1 MIDKIAKINKKF
13 IALLMSVLIL
23 VSSVVV
29 AYTVNA
35 ANTELEETGA
45 KNDLLYQNPFTASG
59 DLIKADHGID
69 GTDIKPGFIM
79 AQSYIKYYNDRAYCL
94 NMGKHSYT
102 SDVTKENDETLVAW
116 RSLGYYKQ
124 EAIKKILALGL
135 EGSLKG
141 NPKNFGTD
149 KNPVYG
155 KKIENVTSFPISQ
168 GASEYHRIYPNTK
181 YGSGT
186 YSDSEIYIAV
196 QLLIW
201 EVQRGWRKPS
211 SLGVSSK
218 PLIKAYDNKNIKNVY
233 NTIVSKAKDLNVVP
247 SFAVPR
253 YKLSNIRTFN
263 VGVIYNVSTK
273 KYELGKSVVL
283 TDAKNVLNN
292 YKAFSNL
299 KRSIKFTD
307 TYNNVTKYLNVK
319 TSVHIKSKA
328 GDRTTLTIIPE
339 SVTNSALHATGRA
352 SAKETEFLEG
362 KDGTITANL
371 LFYGP
376 ASGESQ
382 TAQSQVSLK
391 GHNCKIDPIDA
402 YFNLGVDFDNSNNR
416 SFTIQKDMRIK
427 SDTSP
432 TGYVTDNDSIKDM
445 EKGYYYYVK
454 LPTGSTSY
462 NIVENGKVVKK
473 TASCENAAKVLGLST
488 SDICYNKT
496 LKEYYV
502 IMGPTNS
509 NGVTAGIDAFLRRYV
524 SNKRGNETLSSD
536 NMPYGNYYIFE
547 LGKANKKVWKAQKST
562 FYPDTTSY
570 LLDMN
575 PSHYIMPEGVTSYHF
590 TYQEHY
596 AAKDSNLSAKREG
609 INVNT
614 EEGKIEYYS
623 RLKRIYRGAGSLEAK
638 SPNILNTTT
647 IKVRIKKECS
657 DGQVGNV
664 LFKLEKQNN
673 SGSWVSY
680 DLSDCLADKCY
691 TDLDGGYPYIDI
703 KKGEIATYNI
713 RKGTETSK
721 LGYVREKGYTP
732 YMYLP
737 EGKYR
742 IVELGTIT
750 STVSA
755 PVPGKS
761 YEFRKY
767 YIEQKP
773 KYFSI
778 GSDDSLLD
786 EFGDNVVTDDTGTG
800 TGHIDVT
807 VENVVN
813 AKIKL
818 HKTDDE
824 NKPLN
829 NAIFQLYNEYKEPM
843 GTYTTATVDGEDG
856 LALIDGLSFK
866 KYYIQEIE
874 APSGYVCD
882 DTMYEVNLTK
892 FSLDLE
898 NGTISDTMSLTIKD
912 KPIEVP
918 VSKMDFSGK
927 MLKGAKLWVY
937 RVEDS
942 SKVNAYLDKFKN
954 DTSKINENDPEIKGV
969 LKDYWVSDNKTHII
983 KKLSACNA
991 YVLREISSP
1000 DGYILSKNIVFTLN
1014 DDKGNVTYTGKPNN
1028 VDGVIMKDDTTKV
1041 AFDKVNEEGKSISGA
1056 LLQVKDSSGKVVKEW
1071 KTDGKEYVLDGVLVA
1086 GATYTLHE
1094 VSAPNVE
1101 YALAKDISFKV
1112 GTDGVKQV
1120 ITMKDNYKRG
1130 SVTVHKKD
1138 ERGNILTGAEFE
1150 LYKGDGTKVTST
1162 LVKKGSYTVGGSVGT
1177 YAVDDKGTLK
1187 IDKLRFGSY
1196 YLIETKAPEGRMPY
1210 GDKIKFTIKDDDTLN
1225 FEFTVNDDNSV
1236 MMNTGGSGYTVP
1248 MTVGIAIL
1256 LVSILSLIYLKRRK
1270 YNSK

>member
-23 VSSVVV
+23 ISSVVV

-102 SDVTKENDETLVAW
+102 SDVTKENDETLAAW
-116 RSLGYYKQ
+116 KSLGPYKQ

-141 NPKNFGTD
+141 NPKNFGTEKD
-149 KNPVYG
+149 PVYA
-155 KKIENVTSFPISQ
+155 KKIKNVTSFPISQ

-218 PLIKAYDNKNIKNVY
+218 PLIKAYDNQNIKNVY
-233 NTIVSKAKDLNVVP
+233 NTIVSKAKNLNVVP

-253 YKLSNIRTFN
+253 YKLSNIHTFK

-283 TDAKNVLNN
+283 TDNKNVLNN
-292 YKAFSNL
+292 YKAFNNL
-299 KRSIKFTD
+299 TRSIKFTD

-319 TSVHIKSKA
+319 TSVHIKSDARDK
-328 GDRTTLTIIPE
+328 TTLTIIPE
-339 SVTNSALHATGRA
+339 SVTSSALHKMGRA

-382 TAQSQVSLK
+382 TAQSQVTLK

-402 YFNLGVDFDNSNNR
+402 YFDLGVDFNNSNNR
-416 SFTIQKDMRIK
+416 SFTVQKDMRIK
-427 SDTSP
+427 SSDTSS
-432 TGYVTDNDSIKDM
+432 TGYVTDNDKIKDM

-454 LPTGSTSY
+454 LPTGSISY
-462 NIVENGKVVKK
+462 NIVENGKVVTK
-473 TASCENAAKVLGLST
+473 TASCEDAAKVLGLST

-509 NGVTAGIDAFLRRYV
+509 NGVTTGIDAFLRRYV
-524 SNKRGNETLSSD
+524 QNKRGNENLTSD

-590 TYQEHY
+590 TYQEHL
-596 AAKDSNLSAKREG
+596 AAKGDGFAKRDG
-609 INVNT
+609 IAKDGV
-614 EEGKIEYYS
+614 EYYK
-623 RLKRIYRGAGSLEAK
+623 RLKRIYRGAGSTESI
-638 SPNILNTTT
+638 SPTVVNNTT
-647 IKVRIKKECS
+647 IKIRFKKECS
-657 DGQVGNV
+657 DGQVGDV
-664 LFKLEKQNN
+664 LFQLKKQNS
-673 SGSWVSY
+673 SGEWVSY
-680 DLSDCLADKCY
+680 DLSNCIADKDY
-691 TDLDGGYPYIDI
+691 SISFPYINLKD
-703 KKGEIATYNI
+703 GELATYKYRNDY
-713 RKGTETSK
+713 TTDN
-721 LGYVREKGYTP
+721 GYLRENGYTP
-732 YMYLP
+732 YIYLTA
-737 EGKYR
+737 GNYML
-742 IVELGTIT
+742 VELGTIT
-750 STVSA
+750 SSSSA
-755 PVPGKS
+755 PNNLYKK
-761 YEFRKY
+761 YELRKY
-767 YIEQKP
+767 YIKPEP

-778 GSDDSLLD
+778 GSDDTLLD
-786 EFGDNVVTDDTGTG
+786 NFGDNVITDDTGTG
-800 TGHIDVT
+800 TGHTEIVF
-807 VENVVN
+807 ENVVN

-829 NAIFQLYNEYKEPM
+829 NAVFQLYNEYKEPM
-843 GTYTTATVDGEDG
+843 GTYTTATVDGEEG

-866 KYYIQEIE
+866 KYYVQEIE
-874 APSGYVCD
+874 APNGYVCD
-882 DTMYEVNLTK
+882 DTMHEVNLTK
-892 FSLDLE
+892 SSLDLE
-898 NGTISDTMSLTIKD
+898 NGTVSDTMSLTIKD

-918 VSKMDFSGK
+918 VSKTDFSGK
-927 MLKGAKLWVY
+927 LLKGAKLWVY

-954 DTSKINENDPEIKGV
+954 DTSKINENDSEIKGV
-969 LKDYWVSDNKTHII
+969 LKDYWISDNKTHII
-983 KKLSACNA
+983 KRLSAHST
-991 YVLREISSP
+991 YVLREIISP
-1000 DGYILSKNIVFTLN
+1000 DGYLLSDNIVFTVN
-1014 DDKGNVTYTGKPNN
+1014 DDNGKVSYTGKPSD
-1028 VDGVIMKDDTTKV
+1028 VDGVVMKDDSTKV

-1071 KTDGKEYVLDGVLVA
+1071 TTDGKEYVLDGVLVA

-1101 YALAKDISFKV
+1101 YELAKDISFKV

-1138 ERGNILTGAEFE
+1138 EKGNILTGAEFE
-1150 LYKGDGTKVTST
+1150 LYKEDGTKVTST
-1162 LVKKGSYTVGGSVGT
+1162 LVKEGSYTVGGSVGT
-1177 YAVDDKGTLK
+1177 YVVDSKGTFK

-1210 GDKIKFTIKDDDTLN
+1210 GDKIKFTIKDDATLN

-1248 MTVGIAIL
+1248 MTVGIAVL